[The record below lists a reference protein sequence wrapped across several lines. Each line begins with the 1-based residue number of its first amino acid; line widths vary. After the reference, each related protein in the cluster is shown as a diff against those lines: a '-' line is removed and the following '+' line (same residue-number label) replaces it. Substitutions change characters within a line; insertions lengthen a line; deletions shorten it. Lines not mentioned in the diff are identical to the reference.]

1 MGLMQRSLYGGILI
15 LVILMARALLRNK
28 LPRRTFP
35 ILWGIAMV
43 RLLLPFS
50 FSSIFS
56 VYSFLQKETGTFI
69 AGNAV
74 QGMPGGAAPA
84 GELPAWDGIQN
95 FVSGEGM
102 AAMPD
107 EKGIPVFFIVWCIG
121 VLLCVLFFATAY
133 IRCMRKFRRAVLV
146 ESAWVCQWLSSRRR
160 GRFISVRRAR
170 GIVAP
175 LTYGIIRPV
184 ILLPERIV
192 WEERRELEYVLQH
205 EYVHI
210 CHYDAVMKLMMLVVL
225 CMHWF
230 NPLVWLMAALLN
242 RDIELACD
250 AGVLRRFGEQARA
263 GYAMT
268 LIGMEEKKS
277 VLMPL
282 YNGFSKNAIE
292 ERIKSI
298 MKYKKVTYA
307 AVSAA
312 ALLVVFIV
320 LVFATSAQNAEAAE
334 GGMNPTESGMGNQED
349 VLMDPP
355 KEGGEN
361 ESQTSVKPEET
372 EEPDTA
378 GIPGENTDNQMEND
392 TNTGNGEYVL
402 SYTAEGMEVEEPANL
417 YTGDGY
423 CLLIPVEGW
432 RGYAPDAWMLEAN
445 EMVQFWINDYSG
457 STWEQ
462 VEKQL
467 QENGYTRTDVD
478 GIMRKEDT
486 DRIYHVNIRRS
497 GEQVMCFNYTYP
509 ADPEYIEGFELF
521 LSVVAAN
528 FAILPK
534 ENGGTQSEDGKLAE
548 QAAFAFW
555 EAYLA
560 GDSDTLKQYLTA
572 DYTGE
577 LEVFPDGQDGH
588 SAQEA
593 EVLAV
598 KGTDIGE
605 QAVGNKIDVW
615 VEFRPSATADTLEYL
630 WISMVKEAEG
640 WKAESYGLEM

>member
-1 MGLMQRSLYGGILI
+1 MGLMQRSFYGGILI

-35 ILWGIAMV
+35 VLWGIAMV

-56 VYSFLQKETGTFI
+56 VYSFLQKETDVFS
-69 AGNAV
+69 NAV
-74 QGMPGGAAPA
+74 PGVQGGVVPA
-84 GELPAWDGIQN
+84 GGLPVLNGIQD
-95 FVSGEGM
+95 FASGKGI
-102 AAMPD
+102 AAMP
-107 EKGIPVFFIVWCIG
+107 ENNFSAFFAVWCIG
-121 VLLCVLFFATAY
+121 ALVCALFFTTSY
-133 IRCMRKFRRAVLV
+133 IHCMRRFRRAVLV
-146 ESAWVCQWLSSRRR
+146 ESDWVHQWLGSRRR
-160 GRFISVRRAR
+160 GRFISVRWAR
-170 GIVAP
+170 GIAAP
-175 LTYGIIRPV
+175 LTYGIVRPV
-184 ILLPERIV
+184 ILLPERLV

-210 CHYDAVMKLMMLVVL
+210 CHYDASLKLVMLTAL

-250 AGVLRRFGEQARA
+250 EGVLRRFGEQARA

-268 LIGMEEKKS
+268 LIGMEEKKG

-307 AVSAA
+307 AAGAA
-312 ALLVVFIV
+312 ALLIVFIV
-320 LVFATSAQNAEAAE
+320 LVFATSAQRAEAAE
-334 GGMNPTESGMGNQED
+334 DGMNPTQNDMDNQEN

-355 KEGGEN
+355 RESG
-361 ESQTSVKPEET
+361 SQTTAKPEE
-372 EEPDTA
+372 EEQQDITNT
-378 GIPGENTDNQMEND
+378 PGEDTDNQIESGTD
-392 TNTGNGEYVL
+392 AEKGEYTL
-402 SYTAEGMEVEEPANL
+402 SYTSEGMEVEEPANL
-417 YTGDGY
+417 HTGDGY
-423 CLLIPVEGW
+423 CLLVPVEGW
-432 RGYAPDAWMLEAN
+432 AAYAPDAWMWEAN
-445 EMVQFWINDYSG
+445 EMVQFWINDCSG

-467 QENGYTRTDVD
+467 QESGYSRTEVD
-478 GIMRKEDT
+478 GILRKEDA
-486 DRIYHVNIRRS
+486 DRIFHVNIRRS

-534 ENGGTQSEDGKLAE
+534 ENTQTPSEDGKLAE
-548 QAAFAFW
+548 QAALAFW

-560 GDSDTLKQYLTA
+560 GDEDALKQYLTA
-572 DYTGE
+572 EYTGE

-588 SAQEA
+588 VAQEA
-593 EVLAV
+593 EALAV

-605 QAVGNKIDVW
+605 QSVGEQIEVW
-615 VEFRPSATADTLEYL
+615 VEFRPSLKADSLEYL
-630 WISMVKEAEG
+630 WISMVREADG
-640 WKAESYGLEM
+640 WRIVSYGLEM